1 MTSSANN
8 STNTPL
14 IGRGTWT
21 GLWESPADTIQGVQI
36 LINTNVAG
44 TAYMQFSQDKTR
56 VEYEH
61 AYGVIG
67 GIALYKI
74 ERRKA
79 RYVRVK
85 YVNDASAQTLMLLH
99 TTYLTDYEKE
109 DLPITVDA
117 EDSNI
122 LIFGELPTGGLQA
135 IKLDASGNLKV
146 SGISGG
152 GVSSDVNITNTLLQV
167 KDISAIE
174 QMTIQTDRIL
184 YDTDIIANRLHDIS
198 GSVSISNAELSVR
211 DASAIELLEQIAD
224 GITVDVGTVEVS
236 GNVYDATRLTVVDA
250 SAIAVLENI
259 YNATAS
265 TDINTTP
272 IAYSPVHLDLET
284 QGATAWADSSLA
296 WSACLNSENG
306 WLYENKT
313 AGGANLYFYS
323 NTALVAGGN
332 EPDITLGS
340 LMNMSFVG
348 NYRLLLDSNPNKKF
362 YLVLTTKPTG
372 SGDAY
377 PGVFHS
383 RRVWELPSSTVVSKG
398 ADYMFYAMMDITSF
412 HRDLDHKEMALAISN
427 GDCAPEEIIQ
437 FMSINVDS
445 GTPANQFSG
454 IVKEAFFSTAGGTNR
469 HVVFDNSLEK
479 RATKK
484 ITELSVSDGNLLV
497 SVNNPQT
504 IVEISGSVITD
515 LSGSSFT
522 DAKLNV
528 YDLSAN
534 EHLTAIED
542 ILETGFVNV
551 KDASA
556 NAVLDL
562 LTFSSKDGLNALLV
576 KVDNQLTTPFNVEVD
591 NFPAS
596 QTVDISGV
604 PIVEISGNV
613 VVNDLSVNVL
623 NSFLDVHCFGSSDG
637 TTFHHL
643 KTSATGELV
652 SHSQTRDGEGNSVSS
667 TDFGTYRALNVN
679 VSNTTAVPVS
689 ASATQYG
696 SYGNLCNNV
705 ASILPSGVSSGIDVS
720 AWSYF
725 VGAYEDYYSGT
736 PTTGFLR
743 LQYSFDNTTY
753 YDLFNTTVSPSG
765 VGTPRR
771 ANFQKQEIPAI
782 NWIRFKND
790 TNGTMPSVTIT
801 LVGASLS

>member
-1 MTSSANN
+1 MEQLT
-8 STNTPL
+8 
-14 IGRGTWT
+14 
-21 GLWESPADTIQGVQI
+21 TI
-36 LINTNVAG
+36 AG
-44 TAYMQFSQDKTR
+44 
-56 VEYEH
+56 
-61 AYGVIG
+61 
-67 GIALYKI
+67 
-74 ERRKA
+74 
-79 RYVRVK
+79 
-85 YVNDASAQTLMLLH
+85 
-99 TTYLTDYEKE
+99 YLDY
-109 DLPITVDA
+109 
-117 EDSNI
+117 
-122 LIFGELPTGGLQA
+122 
-135 IKLDASGNLKV
+135 
-146 SGISGG
+146 GIS
-152 GVSSDVNITNTLLQV
+152 V
-167 KDISAIE
+167 
-174 QMTIQTDRIL
+174 
-184 YDTDIIANRLHDIS
+184 
-198 GSVSISNAELSVR
+198 SVSNTELAVR